1 MKYAIGF
8 LVLALVSGCAT
19 SRTKYTDR
27 TLRIMVDPD
36 HIDVNNYFKLQ
47 KALVA
52 SGSFTVVDR
61 KQGFMA
67 IKKEQERLHRN
78 EVDRYEDKQKWAHWG
93 KLYGV
98 GGIIVPH
105 NECQR
110 VESGPLFKPGPRV
123 RCHQYLSILDAN
135 TGEVLVVAQDD
146 VYSDRM
152 VNVYDNNYLASE
164 WDNVVEL
171 LMDNYPKKFE
181 KREDHEMIANYKRES
196 EQHAQDQQKKVQADR
211 KIAADE
217 QATAEAKAKSEKE
230 QFVKANIIPESKKE

>member
-8 LVLALVSGCAT
+8 LVLALASGCAT
-19 SRTKYTDR
+19 SRTKYTDKN
-27 TLRIMVDPD
+27 LRVMIDPD
-36 HIDVNNYFKLQ
+36 HIDEDNYFKLQ

-52 SGSFTVVDR
+52 SGSFVVVDR
-61 KQGFMA
+61 KQGFTA

-105 NECQR
+105 NECQK

-135 TGEVLVVAQDD
+135 TGEVIAVAQEN
-146 VYSDRM
+146 VYSERIA
-152 VNVYDNNYLASE
+152 NIYGNHYLAPE
-164 WDNVVEL
+164 WDDTVDT

-181 KREDHEMIANYKRES
+181 KREDHEIIANYKKES
-196 EQHAQDQQKKVQADR
+196 EEHAQAQRKKVEADR
-211 KIAADE
+211 KTAADE
-217 QATAEAKAKSEKE
+217 QITAEARAKSEKE